1 MRAANDPRE
10 WSDMMVEVLAEG
22 HAHFVAAEGNPH
34 LQQTAAMVTLW
45 GALMRLRDI
54 PAFARH
60 LLPLDM
66 LAFALHGLCTG
77 TPHDLLDN
85 HVKKPGARNDTL
97 SGRFLQAEGVS
108 KTELLMECGWQEREA
123 IGIVAEAMA
132 LAGVLGRRGNPLAPG
147 TVRQWRSKADSGSY
161 DDLRTLANIRLGT
174 LRTQWIEE
182 GNDWP
187 PSKVTAK
194 QLVVRLSLSS
204 GYTRNMSRGPRG
216 HAD

>member
-1 MRAANDPRE
+1 MRPANDPAS
-10 WSDMMVEVLAEG
+10 WADMVEAVLQEG

-45 GALMRLRDI
+45 GVLARLRDVT
-54 PAFARH
+54 AFERH

-85 HVKKPGARNDTL
+85 HVKRPGARNDTL
-97 SGRFLQAEGVS
+97 ADAFLQAEGVS
-108 KTELLMECGWQEREA
+108 RTELLMDCGWLEREA
-123 IGIVAEAMA
+123 IEIVAEAMA
-132 LAGVLGRRGNPLAPG
+132 LAGVVGRRGKPLAPG
-147 TVRQWRSKADSGSY
+147 TVRQWRCKAESGSH
-161 DDLRTLANIRLGT
+161 DNLRNLANIRRGV
-174 LRTQWIEE
+174 LRAQWIEA

-187 PSKVTAK
+187 PAKETAK

-204 GYTRNMSRGPRG
+204 GYTRNLSRGPRG
-216 HAD
+216 QVD